1 MIRRR
6 PRNTPGA
13 MNCIQVGRVLQ
24 RHLDGELD
32 STTARLVAL
41 HLDDCRRC
49 GMTARE
55 YRSIK
60 RALADTA
67 RDEAAIARLRDFATA
82 LGGGTSDPST
92 SPDERDTHSE
102 PGGED

>member
-1 MIRRR
+1 MIRRH

-32 STTARLVAL
+32 TETAQLVAL
-41 HLDDCRRC
+41 HLEDCRRC

-55 YRSIK
+55 YRNIK
-60 RALADTA
+60 RALGQSG
-67 RDEAAIARLRDFATA
+67 RDDAAIARLREFASS
-82 LGGGTSDPST
+82 LGTSGPEGAEDPDDDDRSGRGT
-92 SPDERDTHSE
+92 P
-102 PGGED
+102 

>member
-13 MNCIQVGRVLQ
+13 LNCIRVGRMLQ

-32 STTARLVAL
+32 ADTARLVTL

-60 RALADTA
+60 RAL
-67 RDEAAIARLRDFATA
+67 RDAGRNEAAIARLRDFASSLDDTV
-82 LGGGTSDPST
+82 TDPSNRR
-92 SPDERDTHSE
+92 DERSDGS
-102 PGGED
+102 GED

>member
-1 MIRRR
+1 MIRRL

-13 MNCIQVGRVLQ
+13 LSCIQVGRVLQ

-32 STTARLVAL
+32 ADTTRLIAL

-55 YRSIK
+55 YRAIK
-60 RALADTA
+60 RALADA
-67 RDEAAIARLRDFATA
+67 GRDDAVISRLREFATSLDDGA
-82 LGGGTSDPST
+82 PEQPNTPSEA
-92 SPDERDTHSE
+92 DEPNT
-102 PGGED
+102 